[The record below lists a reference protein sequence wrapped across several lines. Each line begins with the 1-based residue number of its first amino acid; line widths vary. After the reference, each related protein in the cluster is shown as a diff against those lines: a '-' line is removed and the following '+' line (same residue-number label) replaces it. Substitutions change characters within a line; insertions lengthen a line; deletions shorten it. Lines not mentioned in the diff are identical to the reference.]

1 MEAVRRAWLLLPSL
15 LLAACGTT
23 TPTAGDPP
31 TGPSRDGGRCCR
43 HPVHSPTPA
52 PVVVTPAPTVVPPEP
67 VPTGSPVAPPVGVLP
82 AFDTAGRCGVERWAV
97 KTGVDS
103 AAASVPLTPQD
114 TTLAALAA
122 IPRPSG
128 VVASS
133 PRQAVEKVVYRVHA
147 TLVGVKRENDSDYHL
162 VLSDGGA
169 TAVAEIP
176 HPSCVGSSPFAAGI
190 LASRV
195 ALDDLL
201 GAPPSTTSFQRL
213 SVPVVV
219 TGVGLSDFAHGQTGE
234 GPADLELHP
243 VLALTH

>member
-1 MEAVRRAWLLLPSL
+1 VRRAWLLLAAL

-23 TPTAGDPP
+23 TPTADS
-31 TGPSRDGGRCCR
+31 PSRDGGRCCR

-52 PVVVTPAPTVVPPEP
+52 PVVVPPPPNPAPITPSAG
-67 VPTGSPVAPPVGVLP
+67 PTRQPPPVLP
-82 AFDTAGRCGVERWAV
+82 VWDGAGRCGVERWAV
-97 KTGVDS
+97 KTGIDPG
-103 AAASVPLTPQD
+103 ARSVPLTPQD

-122 IPRPSG
+122 IPRPAG

-133 PRQAVEKVVYRVHA
+133 PRQAVEQVVYRVHA
-147 TLVGVKRENDSDYHL
+147 TLVGVKREGDSDYHL
-162 VLSDGGA
+162 VLNDGGSM
-169 TAVAEIP
+169 AVAEIP

-201 GAPPSTTSFQRL
+201 GAAPSTSSFQRL
-213 SVPVVV
+213 SVSVVV